1 MENQNKTPTTITNNS
16 NTNTQIIN
24 KNNTNTQ
31 NKIHF
36 EKKTVIKDKT
46 VLISMISGLFSGSM
60 AKMITHPM
68 DTLKARVQ
76 VETKANE
83 KIAHA
88 MKSLIQKEGIAGLY
102 RGIGVAVLGSLPA
115 NVLYFG
121 TYEYCK
127 KHLLFLNYLQGSE
140 FIKYFVSGICAE
152 TVACL
157 IYVPVDI
164 IKERRQVQ
172 SKLKTYNYKSDL
184 DALFQIIKQE
194 KLRGIY
200 RAYGATIFSFGPMSA
215 FYFMFYEYFKGFFV
229 RNDAQTYIKKIK
241 KEDLDLN
248 LNSESAI
255 NKSDNKSNNNL
266 KKLNISFFESLLC
279 SGLASSLSSFI
290 TTPLDLVK
298 FRMQVQ
304 RADAHYDK
312 NTAEYRN
319 MLQGLIKIGYTEGLK
334 GLFRGSC
341 ARMLCFAPT
350 GALSMTFLEVLK
362 PKVAKILD

>member
-1 MENQNKTPTTITNNS
+1 MESPNNNIQSKSLESETIKTTNTKNSNNS
-16 NTNTQIIN
+16 I
-24 KNNTNTQ
+24 KNNLQ
-31 NKIHF
+31 KKIIF
-36 EKKTVIKDKT
+36 KDKV
-46 VLISMISGLFSGSM
+46 VLISMVSGLFSGSL
-60 AKMITHPM
+60 AKMITHPI
-68 DTLKARVQ
+68 DTIKARVQ

-83 KIAHA
+83 KISHA
-88 MKSLIQKEGIAGLY
+88 FKSLIKNEGIAGLY
-102 RGIGVAVLGSLPA
+102 RGIGVSVIGSMPA

-140 FIKYFVSGICAE
+140 FLKYFISGICAE

-172 SKLKTYNYKSDL
+172 SKLKTYNYKNDL
-184 DALFQIIKQE
+184 DALFTIIKQE

-200 RAYGATIFSFGPMSA
+200 KAYGATIFSFGPMSA

-241 KEDLDLN
+241 KEDL
-248 LNSESAI
+248 NSVDI
-255 NKSDNKSNNNL
+255 NDKNSGKQNL
-266 KKLNISFFESLLC
+266 KKLNITFLESLLC
-279 SGLASSLSSFI
+279 SGLASSLSCYI

-304 RADAHYDK
+304 RASDNYDK
-312 NTAEYRN
+312 KNAEYRN
-319 MLQGLIKIGYTEGLK
+319 MLQGLIRIGYKEGIK

-341 ARMLCFAPT
+341 ARILSFAPT
-350 GALSMTFLEVLK
+350 GALTMTFLEVFK
-362 PKVAKILD
+362 PKVAKALD

>member
-1 MENQNKTPTTITNNS
+1 MENS
-16 NTNTQIIN
+16 N
-24 KNNTNTQ
+24 KNISLKEAQRDFKTNQ
-31 NKIHF
+31 NESNNNQNSIHI
-36 EKKTVIKDKT
+36 EKKVVIKDKV
-46 VLISMISGLFSGSM
+46 VLTSMISGLFSGSM
-60 AKMITHPM
+60 AKMITHPI

-83 KIAHA
+83 KMSHA
-88 MKSLIQKEGIAGLY
+88 LKTLVQKEGLAGLY

-121 TYEYCK
+121 TYEFCK
-127 KHLLFLNYLQGSE
+127 KHLLFLNYFQGSE
-140 FIKYFVSGICAE
+140 FLKYFISGICAE

-172 SKLKTYNYKSDL
+172 TKVKTYHYKSDL
-184 DALFQIIKQE
+184 DALFQIVKQE

-241 KEDLDLN
+241 KEDLNDN
-248 LNSESAI
+248 TS
-255 NKSDNKSNNNL
+255 NKQNL
-266 KKLNISFFESLLC
+266 KKLNISFLESLLC

-304 RADAHYDK
+304 RADAHYDNK
-312 NTAEYRN
+312 TAEYRN
-319 MLQGLIKIGYTEGLK
+319 MVQGLIRIGYTEGIK

-341 ARMLCFAPT
+341 ARVLCFAPT
-350 GALSMTFLEVLK
+350 GALSMTFLEFLK
-362 PKVAKILD
+362 PKVDKILS